1 MIEKSVRPIRS
12 GHRAGRDQP
21 IWRVAPPYACGVLEL
36 PRAARL
42 TIWFNAW
49 LRGAASTDCAR
60 EGVVGGDAAHHLTG
74 LPDDREAV
82 PMVLGLGRLR
92 NLGATEGRLALP
104 APGDP
109 LGLGGPISF
118 NEQILETG
126 EGCVLPG
133 SGLGLVPDVVGGG
146 VFWRVHPAEAP
157 PGPPDLVEADR
168 DLRDALGRTADQ
180 LAGLEVARWRPDV
193 ADALVD
199 LRTSQV
205 ATGWA
210 PGYPPRSL
218 AVASAALRALKI
230 VSLAV
235 AEDHVQPVGG
245 DGPLGPAPLDRAH
258 LAPLDRAHLAPLDR
272 AARRALVAACAAPP
286 MDR

>member
-1 MIEKSVRPIRS
+1 MWIEKSVRPIRS

-21 IWRVAPPYACGVLEL
+21 IWRVPAPYACGVLEL

-49 LRGAASTDCAR
+49 LRGAASIDCAR
-60 EGVVGGDAAHHLTG
+60 EGVVGCDAAHHLTG
-74 LPDDREAV
+74 LPDDPDAV
-82 PMVLGLGRLR
+82 PIVLGLGRLR
-92 NLGATEGRLALP
+92 NLGAMEGRLALP
-104 APGDP
+104 GPGDP

-118 NEQILETG
+118 NEQILEAG

-133 SGLGLVPDVVGGG
+133 SGLGLVPDVVGRG

-157 PGPPDLVEADR
+157 PGLPDLVEADG
-168 DLRDALGRTADQ
+168 DLRAALVRTADQ
-180 LAGLEVARWRPDV
+180 LAGLELARWRPDV
-193 ADALVD
+193 VDALVD
-199 LRTSQV
+199 LRNSQV

-218 AVASAALRALKI
+218 AVASAALRALAI
-230 VSLAV
+230 VSFAV
-235 AEDHVQPVGG
+235 DEDHVQPVGG
-245 DGPLGPAPLDRAH
+245 EDLPDPAKLDRT
-258 LAPLDRAHLAPLDR
+258 HLAPLDR

-286 MDR
+286 TDH